1 MSMLGRMFGFERNE
15 GYDEGIRL
23 FEAGRYGEAIAAL
36 RQVTRGSGRAT
47 DVLTQRLA
55 SFYVA
60 EAHANLG
67 VKALA
72 NGDYGTARDSLA
84 VALEANPHYA
94 DLHLHY
100 GRACRKS
107 GDLPAALRAF
117 DQALCINGRYA
128 KAYFHRGLTL
138 YALGQRDEAVDCIT
152 QALALDHGFEGEQT
166 AQALA
171 AHEAGDG
178 EMALRLFEGV
188 AETDV
193 DNITRH
199 VDMGTDL
206 YRRALYTEAVE
217 EFRKALALNPNY
229 ADVRN
234 SLGIALHA
242 CGAYGEAVTQFERAL
257 AINPNYQDARVN
269 LTLALRAAG
278 RGEAARTEFLRGM
291 GRPSEPDSFEPDTS
305 EEQAA

>member
-1 MSMLGRMFGFERNE
+1 MSMLGRMFGFGRNE

-23 FEAGRYGEAIAAL
+23 FDAGRYEEAIAAL
-36 RQVTRGSGRAT
+36 RQVTRGSGRAA

-60 EAHANLG
+60 ESHAHIG
-67 VKALA
+67 VKALDR
-72 NGDYGTARDSLA
+72 GDFGAACESLG
-84 VALEANPHYA
+84 VALETNPNYA
-94 DLHLHY
+94 DLNLHY
-100 GRACRKS
+100 GRACRKA

-128 KAYFHRGLTL
+128 KAHFYRGLAL
-138 YALGQRDEAVDCIT
+138 YGLGQRGEAIESIT
-152 QALALDHGFEGEQT
+152 QALALDHGFDGEQT

-171 AHEAGDG
+171 AHEAGDV
-178 EMALRLFEGV
+178 ETALTLFERV

-199 VDMGTDL
+199 VELGTDF
-206 YRRALYTEAVE
+206 YRRALYTEAVA
-217 EFRKALALNPNY
+217 EFRQALALNPHY

-242 CGAYGEAVTQFERAL
+242 CGAYDEAITQFEQAL
-257 AINPNYQDARVN
+257 ALNPNYQDAQVN
-269 LTLALRAAG
+269 LTLSLRAAG
-278 RGEAARTEFLRGM
+278 RDEDARTEFLRGM
-291 GRPSEPDSFEPDTS
+291 GCPSDAADPT
-305 EEQAA
+305 EQAA